1 MKVPAILFLVSV
13 LGMAATWGLPD
24 LFLLAVLS
32 TVASAVLLLLAAPK
46 AFVRRERWVVID
58 GSNVMYWD
66 GETPRIETV
75 QAVVAQLIK
84 QGFTPG
90 VMFDANAGYL
100 LEDRYLHDGAF
111 AKRLGLSQDRVMVVP
126 KGVQADSYILK
137 AARDMGAVIV
147 TNDRFRDWAEEY
159 PEVAGE
165 GYLIKGGYR
174 DGALWLGA

>member
-1 MKVPAILFLVSV
+1 MKVPVILFLLSL
-13 LGMAATWGLPD
+13 LGMAASRDQPD
-24 LFLLAVLS
+24 LFLLAVVS
-32 TVASAVLLLLAAPK
+32 TVASVVLLLLAAPK
-46 AFVRRERWVVID
+46 ALVRRPKWAVID

-75 QAVVAQLIK
+75 QAVVARLIQ

-159 PEVAGE
+159 PEVAQD

-174 DGALWLGA
+174 DGALWLEA